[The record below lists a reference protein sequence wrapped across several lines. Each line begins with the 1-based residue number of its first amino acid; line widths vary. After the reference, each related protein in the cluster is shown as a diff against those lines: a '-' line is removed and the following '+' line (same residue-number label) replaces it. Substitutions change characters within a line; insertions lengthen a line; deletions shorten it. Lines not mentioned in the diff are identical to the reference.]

1 MMRHSSS
8 VRLMKA
14 RRPPPPMPALAK
26 QPSTRPKLSR
36 VAFIVSVTDWRLLTS
51 QTRVSTLPG
60 PAAIVA
66 AASLFFSAL
75 RPQIETL
82 QPAAFRA
89 CAMPRPMPPLPPV
102 MTATRP
108 VRSKMLMGCFHLVRR
123 ALLVPSKGPMIPGST
138 MDNAARKIKYG
149 REPSRLT
156 NPRAQTHEET
166 MQFKHVTLDFDGPV
180 GILKLDHQEVMNAVS
195 MDMLGGL
202 AEALDAIEEKR
213 SEVRCLV
220 ITGAGRAFCTGA
232 NLQGRNNQITGKS
245 NAGAALETGF
255 HPFLRRLRNLH
266 CPIVTSVNGSAAGAG
281 MSFALMGDMILC
293 ARSAYFLQAFRRI
306 GLVPDCGSTWLLPR
320 MIGKARSVELSLMGE
335 RLPAEKA
342 LEWGL
347 VNRVYDDAN
356 LMEETMKLAHEL
368 ANGPTI
374 ALSLIRKLY
383 WDSPENSFED
393 QLNLEFQSQRIAGA
407 AEDFKEG
414 VTAFLEKRPA
424 KFKGK

>member
-1 MMRHSSS
+1 M
-8 VRLMKA
+8 
-14 RRPPPPMPALAK
+14 
-26 QPSTRPKLSR
+26 
-36 VAFIVSVTDWRLLTS
+36 
-51 QTRVSTLPG
+51 
-60 PAAIVA
+60 
-66 AASLFFSAL
+66 
-75 RPQIETL
+75 
-82 QPAAFRA
+82 
-89 CAMPRPMPPLPPV
+89 
-102 MTATRP
+102 
-108 VRSKMLMGCFHLVRR
+108 
-123 ALLVPSKGPMIPGST
+123 
-138 MDNAARKIKYG
+138 AARLKPLAP
-149 REPSRLT
+149 RQRT
-156 NPRAQTHEET
+156 RANNPMRKQ

-180 GILKLDHQEVMNAVS
+180 AILKLAHPEVMNAVS

-202 AEALDAIEEKR
+202 GEALDAVDDR
-213 SEVRCLV
+213 RNEVRCLV
-220 ITGAGRAFCTGA
+220 LTGAGRAFCAGA
-232 NLQGRNNQITGKS
+232 NLQGRDHQKPGSRS
-245 NAGAALETGF
+245 NAGVTRETGY

-266 CPIVTSVNGSAAGAG
+266 CPIGTSGNGAAAGAG

-320 MIGKARSVELSLMGE
+320 LVGRARSVELSLMGE

-347 VNRVYDDAN
+347 VNRVHDDGV

-383 WDSPENSFED
+383 WDSPENSFEE
-393 QLNLEFQSQRIAGA
+393 QLNLEFESQRIAGA

-424 KFKGK
+424 KFRGK

>member
-1 MMRHSSS
+1 
-8 VRLMKA
+8 
-14 RRPPPPMPALAK
+14 
-26 QPSTRPKLSR
+26 
-36 VAFIVSVTDWRLLTS
+36 
-51 QTRVSTLPG
+51 
-60 PAAIVA
+60 
-66 AASLFFSAL
+66 
-75 RPQIETL
+75 
-82 QPAAFRA
+82 
-89 CAMPRPMPPLPPV
+89 
-102 MTATRP
+102 
-108 VRSKMLMGCFHLVRR
+108 
-123 ALLVPSKGPMIPGST
+123 

-266 CPIVTSVNGSAAGAG
+266 CPIVTSVNGPAAGAG

-293 ARSAYFLQAFRRI
+293 ARSSYFLQAFRRI

-320 MIGKARSVELSLMGE
+320 LIGKARSVELSLMGE

-347 VNRVYDDAN
+347 VNRVYDDAA
-356 LMEETMKLAHEL
+356 LMDETMKLAHDL
-368 ANGPTI
+368 ANGPTV

-383 WDSPENSFED
+383 WDSPENSFEE
-393 QLNLEFQSQRIAGA
+393 QLNLEFESQRIAGR